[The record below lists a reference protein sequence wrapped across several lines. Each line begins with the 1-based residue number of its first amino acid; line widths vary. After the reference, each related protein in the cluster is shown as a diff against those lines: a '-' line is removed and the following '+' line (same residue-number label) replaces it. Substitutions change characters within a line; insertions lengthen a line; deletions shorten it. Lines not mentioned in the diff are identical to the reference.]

1 MDPAISN
8 ISVDEEL
15 YNLTNFTTSQ
25 IGSTDHYEPNL
36 FGNFSSSKIKIDM
49 DRLNFNVTKTAGGFG
64 GSTKLGHAYVLFTF
78 NS

>member
-1 MDPAISN
+1 MNAGG
-8 ISVDEEL
+8 DEEL

-25 IGSTDHYEPNL
+25 IGSTDHYEPDL
-36 FGNFSSSKIKIDM
+36 FGSFSSSKIKIDM

-64 GSTKLGHAYVLFTF
+64 GATKLGHAYVLFTF